1 LKPRLYIETN
11 FLVGYAKEQHSGQDD
26 ILALSESGAV
36 DLRLPAIAIMEAYK
50 SCERDRERSDRTR
63 RRLQDEIRDVQ
74 HRKFIAPGAREF
86 SDSLDKAD
94 GSIALR
100 IDRARSRTA
109 HCVRVVAESGRL
121 IDLPVTWGRADRSD
135 ALIRAEPDDMI
146 LACIISDAGA
156 DVTESMLLTE
166 NSDDFEQP
174 SVKDALNA
182 VGVRYM
188 YDTADAL
195 SRIRSLLS

>member
-1 LKPRLYIETN
+1 
-11 FLVGYAKEQHSGQDD
+11 
-26 ILALSESGAV
+26 
-36 DLRLPAIAIMEAYK
+36 
-50 SCERDRERSDRTR
+50 
-63 RRLQDEIRDVQ
+63 
-74 HRKFIAPGAREF
+74 
-86 SDSLDKAD
+86 
-94 GSIALR
+94 
-100 IDRARSRTA
+100 
-109 HCVRVVAESGRL
+109 
-121 IDLPVTWGRADRSD
+121 
-135 ALIRAEPDDMI
+135 MI

>member
-11 FLVGYAKEQHSGQDD
+11 FLVGYAKEQHAGQDD
-26 ILALSESGAV
+26 ILALSESGSL
-36 DLRLPAIAIMEAYK
+36 DLRLPSVAIMEAYK
-50 SCERDRERSDRTR
+50 SWERDRERSDRTR

-74 HRKFIAPGAREF
+74 HRKFLAPGARDF
-86 SDSLDKAD
+86 TDSLDKAD

-100 IDRARSRTA
+100 LDRARSRTA
-109 HCVRVVAESGRL
+109 HCVHVVARSGKL
-121 IDLPVTWGRADRSD
+121 IDLPVTWGRLDRSD

-146 LACIISDAGA
+146 LACIISDASV
-156 DVTESMLLTE
+156 DDRESMLLTE

-174 SVKDALNA
+174 SVKDALTG

-188 YDTADAL
+188 YDTADVL
-195 SRIRSLLS
+195 SRIRSLLP